1 MFEVRLSYCI
11 GFAICFFFICGL
23 LINQGFFFYKERIY
37 NSNWEYYGKGFHVRN
52 FLFFIFY
59 GFDH

>member
-23 LINQGFFFYKERIY
+23 LINQGFFFFIKKAYTTVIGNTMERV
-37 NSNWEYYGKGFHVRN
+37 SMLET
-52 FLFFIFY
+52 FFFFY